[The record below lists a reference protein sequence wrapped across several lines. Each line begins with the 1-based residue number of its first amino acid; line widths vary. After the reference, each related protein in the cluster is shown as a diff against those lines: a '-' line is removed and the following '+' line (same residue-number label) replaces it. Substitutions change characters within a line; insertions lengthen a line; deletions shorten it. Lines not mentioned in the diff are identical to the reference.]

1 MNFYYR
7 LTPALIGVSIALV
20 QPHVAVALSA
30 TEVSKIAKEVTV
42 LIQSQSQKPR
52 YGSGVIIKREGNTYT
67 VLTAAHVVDTANK
80 YEIVTSDG
88 QRYSLNY
95 STKKQLPGVD
105 LAVVQFISS
114 RNYTVA
120 TMGDSHT
127 STEGT
132 TAYVAG
138 YPEPTLAI
146 NQSIYTFTTGDITA
160 NAAKALRDGY
170 ALVYSNDTKKGM
182 SGGAVM
188 NDKGELVGIH
198 GRTDLDTKETR
209 TGFNL
214 GIPINTFLRVSA
226 HDTQVDTKPV
236 ASDFYIQGGDKY
248 KKGDLKGAIAD
259 YTEAIRLNP
268 KYAYAY
274 NDRGAARDKLGDFQA
289 AIADFNQA
297 IKINP
302 NFTYPYNNRGAAR
315 DKLGDFQAAIT
326 DYNQAIKINPNNAD
340 AYNNRGLARYKL
352 GDFQAAIADY
362 NQAIKI
368 NPNAADA
375 YYNRGVVRGK
385 LGDFQAAI
393 ADYNQAIKINPNNAQ
408 AYGNRGLARAELK
421 DLQGGIADLQKAA
434 DLFRQ
439 QGRTGDYQKAQ
450 ELIKKFQQ

>member
-7 LTPALIGVSIALV
+7 LAPALIGVSIALV

-42 LIQSQSQKPR
+42 QIQSQKPK

-105 LAVVQFISS
+105 LAVVQFTSS

-120 TMGDSHT
+120 KMGNSDT

-160 NAAKALRDGY
+160 NAAKALDDGY
-170 ALVYSNDTKKGM
+170 ALVYSNDTKYGM

-209 TGFNL
+209 TGSNL
-214 GIPINTFLRVSA
+214 GIPINTFLRLSATAKVDVGVSA
-226 HDTQVDTKPV
+226 PNTQVVTKPL
-236 ASDFYIQGGDKY
+236 ASDFYIQGLDKS
-248 KKGDLKGAIAD
+248 KKGDFKGGIAD

-274 NDRGAARDKLGDFQA
+274 NDRGIVRYYLGDLQAAIADFNQAIKINPNYANAYAGRSFARYKLKDFQGAIADCNQAIKINPNLALAYISRGAVRYDSGDFQA

-302 NFTYPYNNRGAAR
+302 NLALAYAA
-315 DKLGDFQAAIT
+315 
-326 DYNQAIKINPNNAD
+326 
-340 AYNNRGLARYKL
+340 
-352 GDFQAAIADY
+352 
-362 NQAIKI
+362 
-368 NPNAADA
+368 
-375 YYNRGVVRGK
+375 
-385 LGDFQAAI
+385 
-393 ADYNQAIKINPNNAQ
+393 
-408 AYGNRGLARAELK
+408 RGLARADLK
-421 DLQGGIADLQKAA
+421 DKQGGIADLQKAA
-434 DLFRQ
+434 DLLRQ
-439 QGRTGDYQKAQ
+439 QGNTQMYQKAQ